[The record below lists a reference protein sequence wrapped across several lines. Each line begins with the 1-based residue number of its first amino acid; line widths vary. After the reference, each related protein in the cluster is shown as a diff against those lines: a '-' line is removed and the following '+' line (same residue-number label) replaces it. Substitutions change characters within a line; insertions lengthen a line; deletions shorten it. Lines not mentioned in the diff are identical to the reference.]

1 MPRREN
7 QSRRR
12 TLLRR
17 PRPRL
22 LVVIG
27 SLRTEQDYLIGLRD
41 SARTRAVDIQIVR
54 KARSPQAVVAHAA
67 DYVARVSDDFDQVW
81 CVYDVDEFDV
91 GPAAR
96 DANRRRFELAVS
108 DPCFELWLL
117 LHHENCTSFQNGYR
131 ELERRLRRHVAGYD
145 KTRLDFG
152 DYADGI
158 ADAIRRA
165 EKLGETGNPSTGMW
179 RLAMR
184 IRNEEEQ

>member
-7 QSRRR
+7 SSRRR
-12 TLLRR
+12 GLQRL

-54 KARSPQAVVAHAA
+54 KAKSPRAVVAHAA
-67 DYVARVSDDFDQVW
+67 DYVARASADFDEVW
-81 CVYDVDEFDV
+81 CVYDVDEFEL

-96 DANRRRFELAVS
+96 EADRRHFELAVS

-145 KTRLDFG
+145 KSRLDFA
-152 DYADGI
+152 DYAQGV
-158 ADAIRRA
+158 AAATRRA
-165 EKLGETGNPSTGMW
+165 EKLGDNGNPSTGMW
-179 RLAMR
+179 RLARR
-184 IRNEEEQ
+184 ISNEEDQ